1 MELITREK
9 KIQKM
14 VSAVCFSLL
23 LHAGA
28 GTLLF
33 FSPSNDLISPPCLSG
48 LNFVWASLTA
58 KGNGFTVQKSR
69 PHQSALKEKR
79 LVINSSEPKEQNSPP
94 RTASIFAATESA
106 HPVKLASYKGYDEY
120 EKGAIEET
128 SSNMTGQ
135 NTNQITGG
143 DISRTGVLTAY
154 PLYRENMPPVYPEI
168 ARVRGYEG
176 VVLVA
181 AEILPNGRVGN
192 MKIRKSSGY
201 AILDQSAL
209 EGVKP
214 WKFEPAKKSGNPFT
228 IWVEVPIKFVLHND
242 NSRS

>member
-1 MELITREK
+1 MELINREK
-9 KIQKM
+9 KRQKM
-14 VSAVCFSLL
+14 ISAVCFSLL
-23 LHAGA
+23 LHVGA
-28 GTLLF
+28 GTFLVFGLLNN
-33 FSPSNDLISPPCLSG
+33 SISPPNLNG
-48 LNFVWASLTA
+48 LNFVWASLAT
-58 KGNGFTVQKSR
+58 KDNGITVQKTL
-69 PHQSALKEKR
+69 PHQPALKEKR
-79 LVINSSEPKEQNSPP
+79 LIINSSEPKEQNSTP
-94 RTASIFAATESA
+94 RAASIFAAKESA
-106 HPVKLASYKGYDEY
+106 HPIKLASYEGYDKY
-120 EKGAIEET
+120 EKGATEEP

-135 NTNQITGG
+135 NTNQTAG
-143 DISRTGVLTAY
+143 DISRTGALTAY

-201 AILDQSAL
+201 TVLDQSAL

-214 WKFEPAKKSGNPFT
+214 WKFEPAKKSGKPFT

-242 NSRS
+242 NSQS

>member
-1 MELITREK
+1 MELINREK

-14 VSAVCFSLL
+14 ISAVCFSLL
-23 LHAGA
+23 IHAGA
-28 GTLLF
+28 VTLLV
-33 FSPSNDLISPPCLSG
+33 FSPLSDPISAPRLSG
-48 LNFVWASLTA
+48 LNFVWASLNP
-58 KGNGFTVQKSR
+58 KNNGITVQKTI
-69 PHQSALKEKR
+69 PHQLALKEKR
-79 LVINSSEPKEQNSPP
+79 LVINSSEPKEQTSQP
-94 RTASIFAATESA
+94 RTASVLGATKEQSA
-106 HPVKLASYKGYDEY
+106 
-120 EKGAIEET
+120 
-128 SSNMTGQ
+128 
-135 NTNQITGG
+135 NTNEPGANQATG
-143 DISRTGVLTAY
+143 DISRTGALTAY

-176 VVLVA
+176 VVLVT

-201 AILDQSAL
+201 AVLDQSAL

-214 WKFEPAKKSGNPFT
+214 WKFEPAKKSGKPFT

>member
-1 MELITREK
+1 VELIKREK

-14 VSAVCFSLL
+14 ISAVCFSLL
-23 LHAGA
+23 IHAGV
-28 GTLLF
+28 GTLLV
-33 FSPSNDLISPPCLSG
+33 FSPSNDPISPPSLNG
-48 LNFVWASLTA
+48 LNFVWVSLNV
-58 KGNGFTVQKSR
+58 KNNGITVQKTL
-69 PHQSALKEKR
+69 PHQLALKEKR
-79 LVINSSEPKEQNSPP
+79 LVINSSEPKEQNSKP
-94 RTASIFAATESA
+94 RTASIFTAMESA
-106 HPVKLASYKGYDEY
+106 HSIKLVSYKGYDKYDKE
-120 EKGAIEET
+120 ATEET
-128 SSNMTGQ
+128 SSNMNGQ
-135 NTNQITGG
+135 NTNQTAG
-143 DISRTGVLTAY
+143 DISRTGALTAY

-192 MKIRKSSGY
+192 IKIRKSSGY

-214 WKFEPAKKSGNPFT
+214 WKFEPAKKSGKPFT

>member
-1 MELITREK
+1 VELINREK

-14 VSAVCFSLL
+14 ISAVCFSLL
-23 LHAGA
+23 IHAGA
-28 GTLLF
+28 VTLLV
-33 FSPSNDLISPPCLSG
+33 FSPLSDPISAPRLSG
-48 LNFVWASLTA
+48 LNFVWASLNP
-58 KGNGFTVQKSR
+58 KNNGITVQKTI
-69 PHQSALKEKR
+69 PHQLALKEKR
-79 LVINSSEPKEQNSPP
+79 LVINSSEPKEQTSQP
-94 RTASIFAATESA
+94 RTASVLAATESA
-106 HPVKLASYKGYDEY
+106 HPIKLASYGGYNT
-120 EKGAIEET
+120 GATKEQ
-128 SSNMTGQ
+128 SA
-135 NTNQITGG
+135 NTNEPGANQATG
-143 DISRTGVLTAY
+143 DISRTGALTAY

-176 VVLVA
+176 VVLVT

-201 AILDQSAL
+201 AVLDQSAL

-214 WKFEPAKKSGNPFT
+214 WKFEPAKKSGKPFT